1 MKNNKLFAIILSA
14 CVLSLAACGEEAG
27 SSANPN
33 SGSSVSVSNSASK
46 TDTSKAEA
54 SKAEA
59 SKTETKSDNTS
70 EEKNNSAETNA
81 QNRPEN
87 NKAIFDS
94 LLDNPDDKEYF
105 APATNDY
112 MYEITEKNSN
122 QIAIVLYSFDE
133 EGHLVQYIDRRA
145 LLNGETYGDLED
157 TIMSKDRKVVY
168 YPKDN
173 LTDYFGKS
181 HGRGSG
187 QSDKQHWETARYA
200 PAYAD
205 KVYMSPGI
213 SEYDTYMDSTD
224 DVYSLDTL
232 KELAEQFGSDYIIE
246 ADPVTIN
253 VPEKYYTSETTGEKI
268 LYYNAFEYLYCSV
281 YVFDDLGELITK
293 LNVEAYGSPE
303 QVEDSWYAGGL
314 GKANEATGKRE
325 LRTGDDD
332 YKKYMES
339 HIIYKNLQYWIQKDS
354 KKNYKW
360 APGFVPNPEYTR
372 TYYSV
377 PYITEKQLDNMKT
390 NGYGLWNK

>member
-1 MKNNKLFAIILSA
+1 MKKNKLFAIFLSA
-14 CVLSLAACGEEAG
+14 CILSLAACGEGTG

-46 TDTSKAEA
+46 TDTSKAET
-54 SKAEA
+54 
-59 SKTETKSDNTS
+59 SKTEAKSDNTS
-70 EEKNNSAETNA
+70 EEKGNSAETNT
-81 QNRPEN
+81 QNKPED

-122 QIAIVLYSFDE
+122 QVAIVLYSFDE

-145 LLNGETYGDLED
+145 LVNGETYGDLED
-157 TIMSKDRKVVY
+157 TTMSQDRKVVY
-168 YPKDN
+168 YKTDN
-173 LTDYFGKS
+173 LSDYFGKS

-187 QSDKQHWETARYA
+187 RSDKQLWETARYA

-213 SEYDTYMDSTD
+213 SEYDTFMDSTD

-232 KELAEQFGSDYIIE
+232 KELAEQFGSDYIINAE
-246 ADPVTIN
+246 FEPIK
-253 VPEKYYTSETTGEKI
+253 VPEDYYTSETTGEKI
-268 LYYNAFEYLYCSV
+268 LYYHAFEFMYCTVS
-281 YVFDDLGELITK
+281 VFDDLGECIAI

-303 QVEDSWYAGGL
+303 MVEDSWYHGGL
-314 GKANEATGKRE
+314 GIANEATGKRE

-332 YKKYMES
+332 YKGFMES
-339 HIIYKNLQYWIQKDS
+339 HSVYKNLQYWIKDNS
-354 KKNYKW
+354 NPDYKW
-360 APGFVPNPEYTR
+360 YPDYVPNQEYNR
-372 TYYSV
+372 TYFSV
-377 PYITEKQLDNMKT
+377 PYITEKQLDNLKT